1 VHDDRGHAVGVPGR
15 LPVDAVPVADIEP
28 SLPVRLDLGM
38 ALPQLHADIFASA
51 TISTMSYHVA
61 RGDEHEY
68 EERPFVEGQPPRLQ
82 TDVTT
87 AAALQRSR
95 ARLWR
100 YPPRT
105 RGRRHADRAQEEVFV
120 VVSGTLTMLLGDP
133 PERFD
138 LPPLS
143 VVAVEPGTPLQA
155 RNEADEELVLFI
167 YGAPPE
173 QEGAEMLDDP
183 GDL

>member
-1 VHDDRGHAVGVPGR
+1 MTG
-15 LPVDAVPVADIEP
+15 
-28 SLPVRLDLGM
+28 
-38 ALPQLHADIFASA
+38 
-51 TISTMSYHVA
+51 MSYHVV

-82 TDVTT
+82 TDLT
-87 AAALQRSR
+87 ASAALQRSR

-143 VVAVEPGTPLQA
+143 VVAVEPMTPLQA
-155 RNEADEELVLFI
+155 RNETDEEVVVFI

-173 QEGAEMLDDP
+173 QDGAEMLDDP